1 MHYLGGV
8 VSMSSQGLALGSDG
22 MLMRNLA
29 RFVGASAHPQSAV
42 AVFDRDTGYFRLPR
56 DQKGLQEPDH
66 VYEFNS
72 LGFRGTE
79 YEPAAALRVFVCGCS
94 YAFGMGVSA
103 NRTWPVVFTH
113 LAAAALG
120 VAGEQSHVQNFSQV
134 GASNN
139 YVARTLIKQCDQISP
154 TLAIAA
160 FTHNSR
166 VEYLDGKQIR
176 NLGYWNIDPNNR
188 FPEPPD
194 APGARF
200 FRQYSERERFQ
211 NLLTNMVLFQSAM
224 VNRRVPYIMVWID
237 IDRLHTA
244 EVMSDPVLSDYY
256 TVLDQSRISQLSI
269 KQQYIHVDTVEGHP
283 GPKSHERF
291 ATALVKE
298 FGSRLLTHNR
308 SNRRDYA
315 AATEVFRQYASN
327 GTSAARLTRTVIRA
341 ATRRRLSTVCL
352 EFADTLAVEHFAGER
367 AVELDLERRV
377 WSIPTVQLRAAYADY
392 ITAELLR
399 FNFWLSMLTA
409 QEFLRARG
417 IELQGSAPEHWF
429 LEHGQGS
436 PVLDELFDL
445 LDRRVVSPR
454 PTPTTASQPHA
465 LSRRL
470 AEAKRRLGNSRIE
483 AILRRVA
490 DLPKPPKRDDRNIY
504 PLW

>member
-1 MHYLGGV
+1 
-8 VSMSSQGLALGSDG
+8 
-22 MLMRNLA
+22 MRSLA
-29 RFVGASAHPQSAV
+29 RFVGASAHPQSSV
-42 AVFDRDTGYFRLPR
+42 AIFDRYTGYFRQPH
-56 DQKGLQEPDH
+56 DQDGLQEPNH
-66 VYEFNS
+66 AYEFNS

-79 YEPAAALRVFVCGCS
+79 YDPAAALRLFVCGCS

-103 NRTWPVVFTH
+103 DQTWPVVLTR
-113 LAAAALG
+113 LAAGVLG
-120 VAGEQSHVQNFSQV
+120 VPVEQSHVQNFSQV
-134 GASNN
+134 GSSNN
-139 YVARTLIKQCDQISP
+139 YVARTLIKQCQQIPP

-166 VEYLDGKQIR
+166 VEYLDGKKIR

-200 FRQYSERERFQ
+200 FRQYSEREGLQ

-244 EVMSDPVLSDYY
+244 EVTSDPVLRDYY

-269 KQQYIHVDTVEGHP
+269 KQQHIHVDTVEGHP
-283 GPKSHERF
+283 GPQSHARF
-291 ATALVKE
+291 AAALVKE
-298 FGSRLLTHNR
+298 FGGRLLTHSP

-315 AATEVFRQYASN
+315 AVTEVSRQYSSN
-327 GTSAARLTRTVIRA
+327 GASAARLTRTVIRA
-341 ATRRRLSTVCL
+341 ATRRRPSSVCL
-352 EFADTLAVEHFAGER
+352 TFADTLAVEHFAGER
-367 AVELDLERRV
+367 SVQLDLERRV
-377 WSIPTVQLRAAYADY
+377 WSIPTVRLRAAYADY

-399 FNFWLSMLTA
+399 FNFWLNMLTA

-417 IELQGSAPEHWF
+417 IELRSSAPDHWF

-454 PTPTTASQPHA
+454 PTPTMASQPQA
-465 LSRRL
+465 LSARL

-483 AILRRVA
+483 ALLRRVA
-490 DLPKPPKRDDRNIY
+490 GLPKPPRRDDRNIY

>member
-1 MHYLGGV
+1 
-8 VSMSSQGLALGSDG
+8 
-22 MLMRNLA
+22 MRSLSP
-29 RFVGASAHPQSAV
+29 FVGASAHPQSAV
-42 AVFDRDTGYFRLPR
+42 AVFDRDTGFFSSPR
-56 DQKGLQEPDH
+56 DQKGLQEQEH

-72 LGFRGTE
+72 LGFRGAE
-79 YEPAAALRVFVCGCS
+79 YDPDAALHVFVCGCS

-103 NRTWPVVFTH
+103 DRTWPAVFTR
-113 LAAAALG
+113 LTAAALG
-120 VAGEQSHVQNFSQV
+120 VPVEQSHIQNFSQV

-139 YVARTLIKQCDQISP
+139 YVARTLIKQCHQISP

-160 FTHNSR
+160 FTHNGR
-166 VEYLDGKQIR
+166 VEYLDGKKIR

-256 TVLDQSRISQLSI
+256 AVLDQSRISQLSI
-269 KQQYIHVDTVEGHP
+269 KQKPIHVDTVEGHP
-283 GPKSHERF
+283 GPQSHERF

-298 FGSRLLTHNR
+298 FGGRLLTHN
-308 SNRRDYA
+308 SCKGRDYA
-315 AATEVFRQYASN
+315 ATREVFRQCESN
-327 GTSAARLTRTVIRA
+327 GASAARLTRTVISA
-341 ATRRRLSTVCL
+341 ATRRRPSTMCL
-352 EFADTLAVEHFAGER
+352 AFADTLAVEHFAGER

-377 WSIPTVQLRAAYADY
+377 WSIPTVRLRAAYADY

-409 QEFLRARG
+409 QEFLCALG
-417 IELQGSAPEHWF
+417 IELQSSAPDHWF

-436 PVLDELFDL
+436 PVLDELSDL

-454 PTPTTASQPHA
+454 PTPTRASQTHA
-465 LSRRL
+465 LSTRL
-470 AEAKRRLGNSRIE
+470 AEAKRRLENSRIE
-483 AILRRVA
+483 TVIRRVA
-490 DLPKPPKRDDRNIY
+490 GLPKPARRDDGNIY

>member
-1 MHYLGGV
+1 
-8 VSMSSQGLALGSDG
+8 
-22 MLMRNLA
+22 MRSLA
-29 RFVGASAHPQSAV
+29 RFVGASAHPKSAV
-42 AVFDRDTGYFRLPR
+42 AVFDRSTGYFRLPR
-56 DQKGLQEPDH
+56 DQKGLPELDH

-79 YEPAAALRVFVCGCS
+79 YDPAAALRVFVCGCS
-94 YAFGMGVSA
+94 YAFGMGVSTD
-103 NRTWPVVFTH
+103 RTWPVVFTR
-113 LAAAALG
+113 LVGAAIG
-120 VAGEQSHVQNFSQV
+120 VAVDQSHVQNFSQV

-139 YVARTLIKQCDQISP
+139 YVARTLIKQCHQISP

-166 VEYLDGKQIR
+166 VEYLDGKKIR

-200 FRQYSERERFQ
+200 FRQYSEREGFQ

-224 VNRRVPYIMVWID
+224 VNRRVPYIMLWID
-237 IDRLHTA
+237 IDRPHTV
-244 EVMSDPVLSDYY
+244 EVMSDPALSDYY

-269 KQQYIHVDTVEGHP
+269 MQRYIHVDTVEGHP
-283 GPKSHERF
+283 GPRSHERF

-298 FGSRLLTHNR
+298 FGGRLLTHNP
-308 SNRRDYA
+308 SNRRDHA
-315 AATEVFRQYASN
+315 AATEVFRRFPSN
-327 GTSAARLTRTVIRA
+327 GASAARLTRTVIRA
-341 ATRRRLSTVCL
+341 AVRRRPSTVCL
-352 EFADTLAVEHFAGER
+352 AFADTLAVEHFAGER

-377 WSIPTVQLRAAYADY
+377 WSIPTLRLRAAYANY

-417 IELQGSAPEHWF
+417 IELQISAPDHWF
-429 LEHGQGS
+429 LEDAQGS
-436 PVLDELFDL
+436 PVLDELVDL

-454 PTPTTASQPHA
+454 PTSTIASQPYA
-465 LSRRL
+465 LSARL

-483 AILRRVA
+483 ALLRRVA
-490 DLPKPPKRDDRNIY
+490 GLPKPPSCDDRNIY
-504 PLW
+504 PIW

>member
-1 MHYLGGV
+1 MR
-8 VSMSSQGLALGSDG
+8 SLAG
-22 MLMRNLA
+22 
-29 RFVGASAHPQSAV
+29 FVGASAHPKSAV
-42 AVFDRDTGYFRLPR
+42 AVFDRDTGFFSSPR
-56 DQKGLQEPDH
+56 DQKRLQEEEH
-66 VYEFNS
+66 LYEFNS
-72 LGFRGTE
+72 LEFRGAE
-79 YEPAAALRVFVCGCS
+79 YDPGAALHVFVCGCS
-94 YAFGMGVSA
+94 YSFGMGVSA
-103 NRTWPVVFTH
+103 DRTWPVVFTR

-120 VAGEQSHVQNFSQV
+120 IPVEQSHVQNFSQV

-139 YVARTLIKQCDQISP
+139 YVARTLIKQCHQISP

-166 VEYLDGKQIR
+166 AEYLDGKKIR

-200 FRQYSERERFQ
+200 FRQYSERERFL

-237 IDRLHTA
+237 IDRFHTA

-256 TVLDQSRISQLSI
+256 TVLDPSRISQLSI
-269 KQQYIHVDTVEGHP
+269 KQQHIHVDTVEGHP
-283 GPKSHERF
+283 GAQSHERF
-291 ATALVKE
+291 ATALVRE
-298 FGSRLLTHNR
+298 FGDRLLTHNP
-308 SNRRDYA
+308 SKRRDYST
-315 AATEVFRQYASN
+315 ATEVFRQYESN
-327 GTSAARLTRTVIRA
+327 GSSAARLTRTVISA
-341 ATRRRLSTVCL
+341 ATRLRPSTVCL

-377 WSIPTVQLRAAYADY
+377 WGIPTVRLRAAYADY
-392 ITAELLR
+392 ITPELLR

-409 QEFLRARG
+409 QEFLRALG
-417 IELQGSAPEHWF
+417 IELQSSAPDHWF

-436 PVLDELFDL
+436 PVLDEISDL

-454 PTPTTASQPHA
+454 PTPTITFQTHA
-465 LSRRL
+465 LSTRL

-483 AILRRVA
+483 ALLRRVA
-490 DLPKPPKRDDRNIY
+490 GLPKPPRRDDGNIY